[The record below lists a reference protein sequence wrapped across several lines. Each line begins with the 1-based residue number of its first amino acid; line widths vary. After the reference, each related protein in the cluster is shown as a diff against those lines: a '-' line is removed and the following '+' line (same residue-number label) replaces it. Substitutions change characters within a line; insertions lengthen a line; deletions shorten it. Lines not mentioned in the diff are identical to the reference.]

1 MPSPSADAGFYP
13 VYLDLRGRRCL
24 VVGGGP
30 IATGKVRGLV
40 EAGAVVTVVAPEA
53 SEAIAGWGADAA
65 VTWHRREF
73 ESADL
78 EGQFLVYAA
87 TDDRE
92 LNARIYGAADAAGR
106 VANAVDDLDHCNFIA
121 PAIARQGPVQVAVS
135 TAGTSPALAKQIRD
149 RVQHEVLT
157 PQTSVLAGFLGSW
170 RPEVKRHIGTYER
183 RQALWEGVLEGCV
196 PGLVAAGERGRADE
210 AMREFLRRAARPSD
224 EEARC
229 LVRANRPDVCRA
241 CKGV

>member
-1 MPSPSADAGFYP
+1 MFYP
-13 VYLDLRGRRCL
+13 VYLDLHGRPCL
-24 VVGGGP
+24 VIGGGP

-40 EAGAVVTVVAPEA
+40 EAGALVTVVAPD
-53 SEAIAGWGADAA
+53 AGDDITAWADAGI
-65 VTWHRREF
+65 VTWHRRTCLD
-73 ESADL
+73 ADL

-87 TDDRE
+87 TDDRDV
-92 LNARIYGAADAAGR
+92 NARIYRLADQANL

-121 PAIARQGPVQVAVS
+121 PAVARQGQVQVAIS

-157 PQTSVLAGFLGSW
+157 PETAALADFLGSW
-170 RPEVKRHIGTYER
+170 RPAVKRAIDTYER

-196 PGLVAAGERGRADE
+196 PELLVTGQAARAAEVMDE
-210 AMREFLRRAARPSD
+210 YLRRAAAPHD
-224 EEARC
+224 PHARC
-229 LVRANRPDVCRA
+229 VVRDDRPDVCRA

>member
-1 MPSPSADAGFYP
+1 MFYP
-13 VYLDLRGRRCL
+13 IYLDLHGRPCL

-40 EAGAVVTVVAPEA
+40 EAGALVTVVAPA
-53 SEAIAGWGADAA
+53 VSDDVVAWSESR
-65 VTWHRREF
+65 VLVWHERTF
-73 ESADL
+73 ETDDL
-78 EGQFLVYAA
+78 DGQFLVYAA

-92 LNARIYGAADAAGR
+92 VNARIYRLADQANR

-121 PAIARQGPVQVAVS
+121 PAVARQGVVQVAIS

-157 PQTSVLAGFLGSW
+157 PETAVLADYLGSW
-170 RPEVKRHIGTYER
+170 RPEVKQRIDTYAR
-183 RQALWEGVLEGCV
+183 RQTLWEGVLEGCV
-196 PGLVAAGERGRADE
+196 PALLVAGQQARADE
-210 AMREFLRRAARPSD
+210 VMREYLRRAAAPHD
-224 EEARC
+224 PHARC
-229 LVRANRPDVCRA
+229 VVHDERPDVCRA